1 MKKKILALFVT
12 AALAGTALATLAA
25 CGGNAHNAQKF
36 SDMPFPDI
44 AILAALTPTAVI
56 VVLVLIL
63 LIFGGKKL
71 PELARG
77 LGKARR
83 EFKKASE
90 ELEDE
95 VKSVI
100 EDEERADVRRKLIEE
115 EERKKIRARI
125 EAEERAKF
133 EAEKAAS
140 ATDEK
145 N

>member
-1 MKKKILALFVT
+1 
-12 AALAGTALATLAA
+12 
-25 CGGNAHNAQKF
+25 
-36 SDMPFPDI
+36 MPFPDI

-100 EDEERADVRRKLIEE
+100 EDEERADVRRKLLEE
-115 EERKKIRARI
+115 EERKKIRARL

>member
-1 MKKKILALFVT
+1 
-12 AALAGTALATLAA
+12 
-25 CGGNAHNAQKF
+25 
-36 SDMPFPDI
+36 MPFPDI

-100 EDEERADVRRKLIEE
+100 EDEERADVRRKLLEE

-125 EAEERAKF
+125 EAEERAKV

>member
-1 MKKKILALFVT
+1 MAENFSAMQLSEIQFV
-12 AALAGTALATLAA
+12 AAL
-25 CGGNAHNAQKF
+25 
-36 SDMPFPDI
+36 S
-44 AILAALTPTAVI
+44 PTAII

-90 ELEDE
+90 EIEDE
-95 VKSVI
+95 VKSAI
-100 EDEERADVRRKLIEE
+100 EDEERADVRRRLVEE
-115 EERKKIRARI
+115 EERAKIRARI
-125 EAEERAKF
+125 EAEERAKLD
-133 EAEKAAS
+133 AEKDKS
-140 ATDEK
+140 DK

>member
-1 MKKKILALFVT
+1 
-12 AALAGTALATLAA
+12 
-25 CGGNAHNAQKF
+25 
-36 SDMPFPDI
+36 MPFPDI

-100 EDEERADVRRKLIEE
+100 EDEERADVRRKLLEE

-133 EAEKAAS
+133 ETEKAAS

>member
-1 MKKKILALFVT
+1 
-12 AALAGTALATLAA
+12 
-25 CGGNAHNAQKF
+25 
-36 SDMPFPDI
+36 MPFPDI

-77 LGKARR
+77 LGKVRR